1 MNAQLQLDLHAR
13 PEPGKRY
20 FVTTRLTP
28 DQLTAALA
36 RAHGQTEQVLALYR
50 THTAL
55 SPSQAHR
62 MLTSAGLHVLLTSTR
77 RSISTL
83 TREGCLR
90 KSGRQVMGPHGAV
103 ESVWTLCA

>member
-1 MNAQLQLDLHAR
+1 MNAQLALPLA
-13 PEPGKRY
+13 PPKGRY
-20 FVTTRLTP
+20 YVTTRLTA
-28 DQLTAALA
+28 DQLTAALT

-50 THTAL
+50 THASL

-62 MLTSAGLHVLLTSTR
+62 MLTSAGYHVLLTSVR

-83 TREGCLR
+83 TREGSLR

-103 ESVWTLCA
+103 ESVWELSP